1 MKVTSAQTSLN
12 IFKNIK
18 HCTFPF
24 IWNDTRRLFHL
35 PQALTGSA
43 LTNCQ
48 PCVRPPGVFIPILV
62 LRMKKDPRARKA
74 SGSFCCMSECL

>member
-1 MKVTSAQTSLN
+1 MKVTSAQTRLN

-18 HCTFPF
+18 LCTFPF
-24 IWNDTRRLFHL
+24 IWNDERLLFHL

-48 PCVRPPGVFIPILV
+48 PCVRPPGVFIPMLV
-62 LRMKKDPRARKA
+62 LRMKKDPRARKRL
-74 SGSFCCMSECL
+74 GLFVV